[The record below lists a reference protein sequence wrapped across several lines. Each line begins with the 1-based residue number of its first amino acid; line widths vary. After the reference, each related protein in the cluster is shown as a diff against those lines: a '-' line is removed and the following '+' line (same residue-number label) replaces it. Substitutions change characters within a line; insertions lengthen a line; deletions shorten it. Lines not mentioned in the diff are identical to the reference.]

1 MARTD
6 GAGDI
11 VPHSEAGE
19 VAFTPARVEHVVS
32 ITAIPAIVWRVL
44 TEPALMRQWMGEPE
58 MQIEIDTDW
67 TVGGPFVVRGF
78 HHVRFENRG
87 TVRTFEPEQALT
99 YTQLSSLSRLPNVRE
114 NHCVIG
120 FTLAPQE
127 EGTRLTLTLRDF
139 PTHTIYKH
147 LDFYWRTTLAI
158 LKQVAERI
166 PSLES
171 D

>member
-1 MARTD
+1 
-6 GAGDI
+6 
-11 VPHSEAGE
+11 V
-19 VAFTPARVEHVVS
+19 TPPRVEHAVS
-32 ITAIPAIVWRVL
+32 IAANPAIVWRAL
-44 TEPALMRQWMGEPE
+44 TVPALMRQWMGEPE

-87 TVRTFEPEQALT
+87 TVRTFEPERTLA
-99 YTQLSSLSRLPNVRE
+99 YTQLSSLSRLPSVPG

-120 FTLAPQE
+120 FTLAPQR

-147 LDFYWRTTLAI
+147 LDFYWRTTLGV
-158 LKQVAERI
+158 LKQFVERNDGSAR
-166 PSLES
+166 PSTN